1 MIVYLS
7 VHSYCTIKNLN
18 MLKLIS
24 ILFVILL
31 SLGSSLAQ
39 DTNRKISFPDVQGY
53 HTLKVDLHIHTVFS
67 DGRVWPT
74 IRVDEAVRDGLDAI
88 ALTEHIEYQPWNADI
103 KHDDRN
109 RSYELA
115 KQAAKP
121 FDLIVIHGTEITRGL
136 PPGHANAL
144 FVTDVNKMMVDDPIE
159 SYRIARS
166 QGAFIF
172 WNHPHWIVQ
181 EKDGIPQ
188 LSDLHRKLIEE
199 DLLHGLEVVNDL
211 TFSEAAM
218 QIANENDLVVIG
230 TSDIHGLVDYQYEIA
245 NGGHRPVTLV
255 FSEERSEDGIKEA
268 LFAGRTI
275 TWFNDI
281 LAGKQNNMEL
291 LIAASIIVEPKAYMG
306 DSEVFQ
312 VELTNQSDA
321 RFYLNNT
328 SVYDFHRNTDIIELE
343 PHSSITLQVL
353 RSRAEGQDIPL
364 TFDILN
370 AVVGY
375 KEYYELIIELAG

>member
-1 MIVYLS
+1 MMQKAI
-7 VHSYCTIKNLN
+7 
-18 MLKLIS
+18 
-24 ILFVILL
+24 L
-31 SLGSSLAQ
+31 SLLAMLICIASIQAQ
-39 DTNRKISFPDVQGY
+39 DTDRKISFPDVEDY
-53 HTLKVDLHIHTVFS
+53 LTLKVDLHIHTVFS

-88 ALTEHIEYQPWNADI
+88 ALTEHIEYQPWNKDI
-103 KHDDRN
+103 KHEDRN

-144 FVTDVNKMMVDDPIE
+144 FVTDVNEMMVDDPIE

-188 LSDLHRKLIEE
+188 LSDLHKQLIEE

-218 QIANENDLVVIG
+218 GIANESNLVVIG

-255 FSEERSEDGIKEA
+255 FSKERTEEGIREA
-268 LFAGRTI
+268 LFDGRTV

-281 LAGKQNNMEL
+281 LAGKQDNMNL
-291 LIAASIIVEPKAYMG
+291 LMQASITTKLKGYIG
-306 DSEVFQ
+306 DSEVYQ
-312 VELTNQSDA
+312 VEFINQSDA
-321 RFYLNNT
+321 RFYLKNT

-343 PHSSITLQVL
+343 PHSSKSLQVL
-353 RSRAEGQDIPL
+353 RSRAEGQNIPL

-375 KEYYELIIELAG
+375 KEYYKLSIDLDD